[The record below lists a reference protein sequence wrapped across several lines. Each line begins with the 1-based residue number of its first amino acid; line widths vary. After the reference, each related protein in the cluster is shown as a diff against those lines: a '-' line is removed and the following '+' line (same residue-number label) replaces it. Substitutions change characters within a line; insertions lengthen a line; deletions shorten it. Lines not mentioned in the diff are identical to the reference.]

1 MLFHLIEPLLKCS
14 NTLLPEIVDCHK
26 NGKYR
31 PISIKRILFYCYSVT
46 ICIRILF
53 ASLYSNNHEKYEFI
67 GKYQHDQYVYWIGTI
82 KANTNSTM
90 LGYSIIPLISLTIY
104 FDYLIYVR
112 PNKYIWSLVYHLM
125 LENSQDFF
133 QLNSQFFT
141 DLTNKWITNPIKS
154 IRANARLLPTIW
166 NAKKAQ
172 FSSEYLS
179 HIPNLNPQ
187 VRIRSI
193 LIMKIHER
201 FEVMFQL
208 FTGSSNIYYVITLIH
223 EYYKT
228 GMFNWFQLFL
238 ISIDLSITLYIV
250 WRTIILN
257 IFALYCMI
265 IGCFIYGNH
274 LNYLNK
280 KLTRTITMW
289 KKGKLSQELLT
300 TRTLFFRRE
309 HSIMLCD
316 TIISNKAVV
325 ALTML
330 VCAIVMFL
338 STVCLFSMLIFYRLS
353 AKTKFGIINI
363 ILIEITCFT
372 IALIPQMM
380 AVQQMYQSDPLV
392 YKLLQYFQSKRFL
405 LEKIKLANYYELLHT
420 DKKEYF
426 TIGELA
432 KVNMQTI
439 IQVILKLKPTYQ
451 SLKNFLF

>member
-1 MLFHLIEPLLKCS
+1 MTNKFESLTNENSEPKIEEESKISIFQMLFHLIEPLLKCS

-112 PNKYIWSLVYHLM
+112 PNEYIWSLVYHLM

-187 VRIRSI
+187 VRIR
-193 LIMKIHER
+193 
-201 FEVMFQL
+201 
-208 FTGSSNIYYVITLIH
+208 T
-223 EYYKT
+223 
-228 GMFNWFQLFL
+228 
-238 ISIDLSITLYIV
+238 
-250 WRTIILN
+250 
-257 IFALYCMI
+257 
-265 IGCFIYGNH
+265 
-274 LNYLNK
+274 
-280 KLTRTITMW
+280 
-289 KKGKLSQELLT
+289 
-300 TRTLFFRRE
+300 
-309 HSIMLCD
+309 
-316 TIISNKAVV
+316 
-325 ALTML
+325 
-330 VCAIVMFL
+330 
-338 STVCLFSMLIFYRLS
+338 
-353 AKTKFGIINI
+353 
-363 ILIEITCFT
+363 
-372 IALIPQMM
+372 LIPQMM

-420 DKKEYF
+420 DKKECF

-439 IQVILKLKPTYQ
+439 IQIYVLYSSSLILKFTIISYT
-451 SLKNFLF
+451 